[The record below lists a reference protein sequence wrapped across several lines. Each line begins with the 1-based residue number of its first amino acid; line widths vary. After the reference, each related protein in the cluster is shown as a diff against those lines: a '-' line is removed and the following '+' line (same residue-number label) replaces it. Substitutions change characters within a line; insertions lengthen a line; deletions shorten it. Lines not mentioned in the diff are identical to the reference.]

1 MDYSVVLFFLFVVL
15 FGSYFQSVT
24 GFAMGMII
32 VSVLGGLRILEI
44 PLLTAVISLLTI
56 LNVLLALRGQYHLID
71 RRLFFWL
78 GLGQVPA
85 IFFGL
90 TLMNWLDSNS
100 TWMLEVCLGLFI
112 TFGSLSMVLK
122 PEPNEK
128 RSGLLVTW
136 LFGSFGGLVGGMFS
150 ASGPVL
156 GWFGYR
162 QPLAME
168 VVRST
173 LLACFI
179 LTTTTRTILVG
190 LEGDLTQ
197 SVLLFVLIGL
207 PVVVLGTWLGR
218 RFPPRLSENSL
229 KRLAFGLLLVI
240 GIWITVGAA
249 LRGII

>member
-1 MDYSVVLFFLFVVL
+1 
-15 FGSYFQSVT
+15 
-24 GFAMGMII
+24 MGMII
-32 VSVLGGLRILEI
+32 VSVLGGLRVLEI

-85 IFFGL
+85 IFLGL
-90 TLMNWLDSNS
+90 SLMNWLDEHS
-100 TWMLEVCLGLFI
+100 TWALEMCLGLFI
-112 TFGSLSMVLK
+112 TLGSLSMIVK
-122 PEPNEK
+122 PEPNAE
-128 RSGLLVTW
+128 RSGALVTW
-136 LFGSFGGLVGGMFS
+136 VFGSFGGLVGGMFS

-162 QPLAME
+162 QPLAMA
-168 VVRST
+168 VTRAT

-197 SVLLFVLIGL
+197 SVITFVSLGL
-207 PVVVLGTWLGR
+207 PAVIFGTWLGR
-218 RFPPRLSENSL
+218 RYPPRLTENNL
-229 KRLAFGLLLVI
+229 KRSAFGLLLLL
-240 GIWITVGAA
+240 GIWIAVSAF